1 MNINKGVNMLEYYKG
16 ELLRI
21 LRGGRKKME
30 CAPIKRGYVLG
41 RRIPSKRDCQSAMI
55 QDIRNLFN
63 EAELLQVDLSQFMEK
78 PAEMPEINPLL
89 GEE

>member
-1 MNINKGVNMLEYYKG
+1 
-16 ELLRI
+16 
-21 LRGGRKKME
+21 
-30 CAPIKRGYVLG
+30 
-41 RRIPSKRDCQSAMI
+41 MI

-78 PAEMPEINPLL
+78 PAEIPEINPLL

>member
-1 MNINKGVNMLEYYKG
+1 
-16 ELLRI
+16 
-21 LRGGRKKME
+21 
-30 CAPIKRGYVLG
+30 
-41 RRIPSKRDCQSAMI
+41 MI

-78 PAEMPEINPLL
+78 PDEMPAINPLL